1 MPGARGL
8 VDSAG
13 WIDVAPE
20 RLERWLH
27 GFGERH
33 GHPVA
38 VTFAVHGLT
47 ATAAEGTRA
56 QCHVPFP
63 RTWTPGRADGAV
75 VAAAEHAAR
84 PRTVGVLLVRLGGY
98 AAGVFAGAELTESKV
113 GSKQVHGRNSN
124 GGWSQQ
130 RYARRREGQV
140 DVALEAAADVAVRI
154 LVPRAR
160 DLQALVLGGERKA
173 VDRVLAD
180 RRLAP
185 LVALGPEERFLTV
198 PDPRLDVLRR
208 TPPMF
213 RAVRVKV
220 VPAVE

>member
-1 MPGARGL
+1 MTGVR
-8 VDSAG
+8 VDATG

-20 RLERWLH
+20 RLARWLH

-33 GHPVA
+33 GHPVSIA
-38 VTFAVHGLT
+38 PGPHGLT
-47 ATAAEGTRA
+47 ATAADGTSAVCR
-56 QCHVPFP
+56 VPFP
-63 RTWTPGRADGAV
+63 RAWSPGED
-75 VAAAEHAAR
+75 VATSATEHAAR
-84 PRTVGVLLVRLGGY
+84 PRTVGVLLVRLGGF
-98 AAGVFAGAELTESKV
+98 AAGVFTGTELDESKV
-113 GSKQVHGRNSN
+113 GSRQVHGRNSN

-154 LVPRAR
+154 LLPRAR
-160 DLQALVLGGERKA
+160 TLDALVLGGERKA

-213 RAVRVKV
+213 RAVQVKV
-220 VPAVE
+220 VPTAEGP

>member
-1 MPGARGL
+1 VTGARGV
-8 VDSAG
+8 VDSTG
-13 WIDVAPE
+13 WIDVAPD
-20 RLERWLH
+20 RLARWLH

-38 VTFAVHGLT
+38 VLPAPHGLT
-47 ATAAEGTRA
+47 ATAADGTVA
-56 QCHVPFP
+56 QAHVPFP
-63 RTWTPGRADGAV
+63 GGWAPHPGDDPT
-75 VAAAEHAAR
+75 AAAAAHAAAA
-84 PRTVGVLLVRLGGY
+84 RTVGVLLVRLGGH
-98 AAGVFAGAELTESKV
+98 AAGVFVGTELTESKV
-113 GSKQVHGRNSN
+113 GSRQVHGRNSN

-130 RYARRREGQV
+130 RYARRRENQG
-140 DVALEAAADVAVRI
+140 DEALTAAADVAGRV
-154 LVPRAR
+154 LLPRAK
-160 DLQALVLGGERKA
+160 DLDALVLGGERKA

-185 LVALGPEERFLTV
+185 LAALGSEARFLTV

-220 VPAVE
+220 AAP